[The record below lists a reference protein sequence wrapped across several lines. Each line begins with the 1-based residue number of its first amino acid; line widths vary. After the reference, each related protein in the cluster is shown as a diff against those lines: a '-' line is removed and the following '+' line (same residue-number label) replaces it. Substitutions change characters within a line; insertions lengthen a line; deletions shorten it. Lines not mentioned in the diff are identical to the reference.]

1 MTFSLQVPAH
11 YVISAG
17 GERTDVII
25 LVLFLLSEPKTSIVN
40 RFRVA
45 ESFVK
50 VGLILR
56 NETSVGEKD
65 FVLAENHL
73 WR

>member
-1 MTFSLQVPAH
+1 VTFPLQVPAH

>member
-1 MTFSLQVPAH
+1 MTFPLQVPAH

>member
-17 GERTDVII
+17 GKRTDVII

>member
-1 MTFSLQVPAH
+1 VTFPLQVPAH

-40 RFRVA
+40 RFSVA